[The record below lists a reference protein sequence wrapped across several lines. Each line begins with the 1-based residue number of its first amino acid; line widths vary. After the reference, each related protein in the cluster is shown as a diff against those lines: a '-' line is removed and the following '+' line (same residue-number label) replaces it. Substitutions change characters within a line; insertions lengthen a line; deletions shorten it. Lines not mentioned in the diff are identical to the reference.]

1 MTVPRASGDEP
12 EKRKWLS
19 SVLSSIGRIRVNP
32 VVRACSLLH
41 TCDEYGRVDE
51 YCPLYAD
58 RKDAEEAA
66 ECLDIGQEGDPYS
79 IIRYRVIELTVK

>member
-1 MTVPRASGDEP
+1 M
-12 EKRKWLS
+12 
-19 SVLSSIGRIRVNP
+19 
-32 VVRACSLLH
+32 VVFGVVQYRTDTSKPGSESLLH